1 MTSCWREMK
10 PIVDQNNRLETRVV
24 SIQTKLDVAVE
35 DRAPQPD
42 RVEAREHFILLK
54 RNDDDYPYY
63 TIRAQEV
70 NARNA
75 LRRQEQLYD
84 ETTVLLDIDLQPNS
98 KTLYVRIKD
107 DLRARGVA
115 FRYCKIS
122 IEESDVTEAEL
133 VESMRAINDEK
144 RRVD

>member
-1 MTSCWREMK
+1 
-10 PIVDQNNRLETRVV
+10 
-24 SIQTKLDVAVE
+24 
-35 DRAPQPD
+35 
-42 RVEAREHFILLK
+42 VEAREHFILLK

-133 VESMRAINDEK
+133 VEAMRAINDEK
-144 RRVD
+144 RRVS

>member
-1 MTSCWREMK
+1 VLDKNDELLERNET
-10 PIVDQNNRLETRVV
+10 IETRVV
-24 SIQTKLDVAVE
+24 SIQTKLDIAVE

-54 RNDDDYPYY
+54 RNDDYPYY

-84 ETTVLLDIDLQPNS
+84 ETTVLLDIDVHPNS

-133 VESMRAINDEK
+133 IEAMRAINDEK
-144 RRVD
+144 RRVE